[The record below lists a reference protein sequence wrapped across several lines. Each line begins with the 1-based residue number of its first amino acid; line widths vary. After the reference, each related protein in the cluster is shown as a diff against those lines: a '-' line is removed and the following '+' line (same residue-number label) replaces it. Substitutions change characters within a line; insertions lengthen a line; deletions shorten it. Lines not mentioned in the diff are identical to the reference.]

1 MPKLRM
7 TLPKE
12 FNDFCCKNMFNWSAE
27 NIEQCRQ
34 MLAPCD
40 PNAHDRGGYK
50 ETALHKHIPLEIVE
64 WLVERGADVNIE
76 NTYGTP
82 LFKHALAGDYDIC
95 KFLIEHG
102 ADVNIAAHAGRT
114 ALFHAVSG
122 RNCEIVRLL
131 LAHGADPCHHTVKWD
146 ECQTPLLHMLSEGT
160 EAWHESKPDMAEA
173 LIKAQKE
180 QGGIPEEEWRKAREY
195 VSDMGH
201 KFELYKSG
209 MSPDDSYCRQIE
221 AVMNRFYIIFDI
233 TPAKPVIKHDGKSLI
248 AVDESLSV
256 AKQHNALWEFLV
268 PPKGNCATLQG
279 EVIRIT
285 GRVDREINVNGGVNW
300 NVEYQK
306 MLEALTQY
314 FLQGNVLSE
323 DEIKEAESAIKKI
336 NHFKAPLVCQEQID
350 YLAEAA
356 VKWIKQNPEPILL
369 EKVTYNL

>member
-64 WLVERGADVNIE
+64 WLVERGADVNI
-76 NTYGTP
+76 
-82 LFKHALAGDYDIC
+82 
-95 KFLIEHG
+95 
-102 ADVNIAAHAGRT
+102 AAHAGRT

-160 EAWHESKPDMAEA
+160 EAWHESKPDMADA

-306 MLEALTQY
+306 MLEALTQ
-314 FLQGNVLSE
+314 
-323 DEIKEAESAIKKI
+323 
-336 NHFKAPLVCQEQID
+336 
-350 YLAEAA
+350 
-356 VKWIKQNPEPILL
+356 
-369 EKVTYNL
+369 